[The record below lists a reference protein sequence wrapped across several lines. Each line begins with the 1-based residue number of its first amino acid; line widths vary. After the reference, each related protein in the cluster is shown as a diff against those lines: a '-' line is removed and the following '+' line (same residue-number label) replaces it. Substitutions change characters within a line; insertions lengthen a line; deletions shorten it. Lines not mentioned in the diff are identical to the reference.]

1 MTPDPLTPLRAAL
14 TAAQCSNGPCCEK
27 CDSDPMTY
35 IPIFEVWNIF
45 DAFAAQHTL
54 IDLSVCGPEC
64 PGYTTIGAKQT
75 PFCLVLYAAAVGTL
89 GTYSAAHAPTNQ
101 PCPVLAERGKP

>member
-1 MTPDPLTPLRAAL
+1 MTPDPLAPLRAAL

-54 IDLSVCGPEC
+54 LDLTVCGPEC
-64 PGYTTIGAKQT
+64 VAYQACACAGKCGIVY
-75 PFCLVLYAAAVGTL
+75 CLA
-89 GTYSAAHAPTNQ
+89 SAEHAPTGQ
-101 PCPVLAERGKP
+101 PCAVLAERGTHE